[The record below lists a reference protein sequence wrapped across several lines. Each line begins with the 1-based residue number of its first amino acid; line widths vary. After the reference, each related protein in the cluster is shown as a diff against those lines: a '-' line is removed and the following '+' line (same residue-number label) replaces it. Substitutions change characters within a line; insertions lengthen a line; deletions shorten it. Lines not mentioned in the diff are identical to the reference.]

1 MGRLSGIETRE
12 RIIFKGY
19 KIIIRLKIIWQK
31 YIAILHK
38 YI

>member
-1 MGRLSGIETRE
+1 MGRLSGIEIRE
-12 RIIFKGY
+12 RIIFKGH
-19 KIIIRLKIIWQK
+19 KIIIELKIIWPK